1 MNAVRFIPLLMLAL
15 AGCAQQATIDSHAS
29 TNAKATNKATAA
41 AKADDN
47 KPHLICQF
55 TKPLGSNI
63 TKRVCRTP
71 EEIKAAE
78 EQSQEA
84 MRHMERSSNQTHQ

>member
-1 MNAVRFIPLLMLAL
+1 MNAVRFLPLLMLAL
-15 AGCAQQATIDSHAS
+15 AGCAQQATIDSHAN
-29 TNAKATNKATAA
+29 TKAKATNKATAA

-78 EQSQEA
+78 AQSQEA
-84 MRHMERSSNQTHQ
+84 MERLERSGNQTHQ